1 MKRDMDN
8 LNLRDAFRPM
18 PEEAR
23 DALMSAARSVKE
35 DEPVKKAAFR
45 TVLIAACVIVA
56 TMAVAMAAGQ
66 IFGWNDFFKKDYGTD
81 IPKTAQEILT
91 SSEPVTWQE
100 GDVLFTVRERYSD
113 PKLAMISVEA
123 RLADGV
129 EGILT
134 ADDFT
139 MPIGAYGENSHSQD
153 VAKRLG
159 VDPQMTWMDAAK
171 ELKLPLYSV
180 VAILDIPSEFWGS
193 EEYGDPMFN
202 EDGSLTWF
210 SLQPLNGQITDE
222 EMKARVYLRT
232 KQVNLDDAEDNT
244 NSMEKYID
252 LTIHTE
258 KVIATAEYIIPE
270 DTKVLDAFRIDSI
283 HAELLPSGLHFTT
296 NLTALEGATQEMAF
310 DKLRV
315 DIVQENGEAY
325 PTGITLSGGFSNL
338 DTWPQIP
345 YTQMITVDQIP
356 DTIHLVFPDAN
367 GNDTMLVLQLKK

>member
-8 LNLRDAFRPM
+8 LNLRDAFRSM
-18 PEEAR
+18 PEETR

-56 TMAVAMAAGQ
+56 TMAVALAAGQ
-66 IFGWNDFFKKDYGTD
+66 IFGWNDFFKKDYGAD

-123 RLADGV
+123 RLVDGV

-159 VDPQMTWMDAAK
+159 VDSQMTWMDAAK

-180 VAILDIPSEFWGS
+180 VAILDIPPEFWGS

-222 EMKARVYLRT
+222 EIKARVYLRT
-232 KQVNLDDAEDNT
+232 KLVNLDDAEDNT
-244 NSMEKYID
+244 SSKEKYMD

-258 KVIATAEYIIPE
+258 KVIAIAEYIIPE

-296 NLTALEGATQEMAF
+296 NLTALESASQEMAF

-315 DIVQENGEAY
+315 NIVKENGEAY
-325 PTGITLSGGFSNL
+325 PTGITLSSGFSNL

-345 YTQMITVDQIP
+345 YTQMISVDQIP
-356 DTIHLVFPDAN
+356 ETIHLVFPDAS

>member
-1 MKRDMDN
+1 MKRNMDN

-18 PEEAR
+18 PDETR

-66 IFGWNDFFKKDYGTD
+66 IFGWNDFFKNDYKAD
-81 IPKTAQEILT
+81 IPKTAQEILA
-91 SSEPVTWQE
+91 SSEPVSWQE
-100 GDVLFTVRERYSD
+100 GDVIFTVRERYSD

-222 EMKARVYLRT
+222 EMKAQVYLRT
-232 KQVNLDDAEDNT
+232 KLVNPEDADDDT
-244 NSMEKYID
+244 NSKEDYLD
-252 LTIHTE
+252 LTIHME
-258 KVIATAEYIIPE
+258 KTITTAEYIIPE
-270 DTKVLDAFRIDSI
+270 DTKVLDVFRIDSI

-296 NLTALEGATQEMAF
+296 NLTALEGATEDMAI

-325 PTGITLSGGFSNL
+325 PTGITLSSGFSNL
-338 DTWPQIP
+338 DTWPQIL
-345 YTQMITVDQIP
+345 YTQMISVDQIP
-356 DTIHLVFPDAN
+356 ETIHLVFPDTS

>member
-18 PEEAR
+18 PEETR

-45 TVLIAACVIVA
+45 TVLIVACVIVA

-202 EDGSLTWF
+202 EDGSLTYF

-222 EMKARVYLRT
+222 EMKAQVYLRT
-232 KQVNLDDAEDNT
+232 KLVNPEDADDDT
-244 NSMEKYID
+244 NSKEDYVD
-252 LTIHTE
+252 LTIHME
-258 KVIATAEYIIPE
+258 KAIATAEYIIPA

-283 HAELLPSGLHFTT
+283 RVELLPSGLHFTT
-296 NLTALEGATQEMAF
+296 SLTALEGATQEQAQ
-310 DKLRV
+310 DDLRLN
-315 DIVQENGEAY
+315 IVKENGEDY
-325 PTGITLSGGFSNL
+325 PTGITLTGGFANL
-338 DTWPQIP
+338 DTWPQIT
-345 YTQMITVDQIP
+345 YAQMVTSDQIP
-356 DTIHLVFPDAN
+356 DTIHLVFPDAS
-367 GNDTMLVLQLKK
+367 GNDTTLVLRLKK

>member
-18 PEEAR
+18 PEETR

-66 IFGWNDFFKKDYGTD
+66 IFGWKDFFKKDYGTD

-232 KQVNLDDAEDNT
+232 KQVNLDNAEDNT

>member
-18 PEEAR
+18 PEETR

-202 EDGSLTWF
+202 EDGSLTYF
-210 SLQPLNGQITDE
+210 SLQPLNGQISGE
-222 EMKARVYLRT
+222 EIKAQVYLRT
-232 KQVNLDDAEDNT
+232 KLVNLEDAEDDT
-244 NSMEKYID
+244 NVTKEYVN
-252 LTIHTE
+252 LPIHTE
-258 KVIATAEYIIPE
+258 KAIATAEYIIPE

-283 HAELLPSGLHFTT
+283 QAELLSSGLHFTT
-296 NLTALEGATQEMAF
+296 NLTALEGATQDMAL

-325 PTGITLSGGFSNL
+325 PTGITLSSGFSNL

-345 YTQMITVDQIP
+345 YTQMISVDQIP
-356 DTIHLVFPDAN
+356 ETIHLVFPDAS

>member
-18 PEEAR
+18 PEETR

-244 NSMEKYID
+244 NSMEKYMD

-315 DIVQENGEAY
+315 DIVQENGESY
-325 PTGITLSGGFSNL
+325 PTGITLSSGFSNL

-345 YTQMITVDQIP
+345 YTQMISVDQIP
-356 DTIHLVFPDAN
+356 ETIHLVFPDAS

>member
-18 PEEAR
+18 PEETR

-35 DEPVKKAAFR
+35 DEPVKKVAFR

-66 IFGWNDFFKKDYGTD
+66 IFGWNDFFKNDYNAD
-81 IPKTAQEILT
+81 IPKTAQEILA
-91 SSEPVTWQE
+91 SSEPVSWQE
-100 GDVLFTVRERYSD
+100 GDVIFTVRERYSD

-139 MPIGAYGENSHSQD
+139 MPIGAYGENSHSQE

-180 VAILDIPSEFWGS
+180 VAILDIPSEFWSS

-222 EMKARVYLRT
+222 EMKAQVYLRT
-232 KQVNLDDAEDNT
+232 KLVNPEDADDDT
-244 NSMEKYID
+244 NSKEDYLD
-252 LTIHTE
+252 LTIHME

-296 NLTALEGATQEMAF
+296 NLTALEGATQDMAT

-325 PTGITLSGGFSNL
+325 PTGITLSSGFSNL
-338 DTWPQIP
+338 DTWPQIT
-345 YTQMITVDQIP
+345 YTQMISVDQIP
-356 DTIHLVFPDAN
+356 ETIHLVFPDTS

>member
-8 LNLRDAFRPM
+8 LKLRDAFGSM
-18 PEEAR
+18 PEETR
-23 DALMSAARSVKE
+23 DALMTAARSVKE
-35 DEPVKKAAFR
+35 EEPVKRATIR
-45 TVLIAACVIVA
+45 TVCIAVCVIVA

-222 EMKARVYLRT
+222 EMKAKVYLRT

-244 NSMEKYID
+244 NSMEKYMD

-345 YTQMITVDQIP
+345 YTQMISVVQIP
-356 DTIHLVFPDAN
+356 ETIHLVFPDAS

>member
-1 MKRDMDN
+1 MKRDMEH
-8 LNLRDAFRPM
+8 LNLRDAFAPM
-18 PEEAR
+18 PEEAH
-23 DALMSAARSVKE
+23 DALMSAARSMKE
-35 DEPVKKAAFR
+35 DEPVKKATFR
-45 TVLIAACVIVA
+45 TVLIAACIIVA
-56 TMAVAMAAGQ
+56 TMAVAVAAGN
-66 IFGWNDFFKKDYGTD
+66 IFGWNDFFSKDYGAD
-81 IPKTAQEILT
+81 IPKTAQDIMAAT
-91 SSEPVTWQE
+91 EPVTWQE
-100 GDVLFTVRERYSD
+100 GDVVFTLRESYSD

-232 KQVNLDDAEDNT
+232 KQVNLDNAEDNT

-270 DTKVLDAFRIDSI
+270 DTKVLDAFRI
-283 HAELLPSGLHFTT
+283 
-296 NLTALEGATQEMAF
+296 
-310 DKLRV
+310 KR
-315 DIVQENGEAY
+315 
-325 PTGITLSGGFSNL
+325 
-338 DTWPQIP
+338 
-345 YTQMITVDQIP
+345 TVR
-356 DTIHLVFPDAN
+356 
-367 GNDTMLVLQLKK
+367 

>member
-18 PEEAR
+18 PEETR
-23 DALMSAARSVKE
+23 NALMSAARSVKE

-159 VDPQMTWMDAAK
+159 VDSQMTWMDAAK

-244 NSMEKYID
+244 NSMEKYMD

-258 KVIATAEYIIPE
+258 KVIATAEYIIPK

-325 PTGITLSGGFSNL
+325 PTGITLSSGFYNL
-338 DTWPQIP
+338 DTWPQIT
-345 YTQMITVDQIP
+345 YAQMVTLDQIP
-356 DTIHLVFPDAN
+356 DTIHLVFPDAS
-367 GNDTMLVLQLKK
+367 GNDTTLVLRLKK